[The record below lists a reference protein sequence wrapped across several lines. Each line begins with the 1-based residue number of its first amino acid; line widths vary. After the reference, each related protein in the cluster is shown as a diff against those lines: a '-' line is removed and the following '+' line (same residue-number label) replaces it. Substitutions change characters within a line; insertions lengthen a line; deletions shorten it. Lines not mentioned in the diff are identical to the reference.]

1 LVFSSCFLALCLFDR
16 VLKRSVGVFCF
27 GGIID
32 WANVLHLF
40 LVWLNLVQK
49 SVDGTI
55 FFSPQAI
62 TCAKGA

>member
-1 LVFSSCFLALCLFDR
+1 LALCLFDR
-16 VLKRSVGVFCF
+16 VLKRSVGVFFF
-27 GGIID
+27 GGID
-32 WANVLHLF
+32 WANVLYLF